1 MLVLKLAACVL
12 LLAGASIVLFVFFV
26 RYGLAADGYDEE
38 GN

>member
-12 LLAGASIVLFVFFV
+12 LLAGAAIVLFTFFV

-38 GN
+38 